1 MTGCERSW
9 KTQSGGWRRRLAG
22 DQHNHDHDDVDYE
35 EDDRDDY
42 EEDDHDDL
50 DDDYEEDDHDDDD
63 PDQVIG
69 QLIRLAGDQQYLN
82 DHDAIIIKTAIMIS
96 QHRKIS
102 QYVQA
107 GSD

>member
-42 EEDDHDDL
+42 EEDDHDD
-50 DDDYEEDDHDDDD
+50 DD

-69 QLIRLAGDQQYLN
+69 QLIRLAGDQQYLD
-82 DHDAIIIKTAIMIS
+82 DHDAIIT
-96 QHRKIS
+96 
-102 QYVQA
+102 
-107 GSD
+107 